1 MFIKNIIIK
10 IISFITAHVYNVVK
24 SKSRLNPIEEFKKD
38 TALESY
44 NYFKKYF
51 ARANLFKVSD
61 NASKEITC
69 SVELFEFAFNRIV
82 KNSLLKNEYLILE
95 FGTFKGETAKVIS
108 AILKKS
114 SDNILHTFDSFEGL
128 SEPWYGTSKYEGT
141 FKLKSMPNLPGNC
154 NIVEGLIQNTLINF
168 LKTHEKKI
176 AFLHCDVDTYETTK
190 YILINSKKYLVKGS
204 VVIFDDLHNRAGW
217 KEGQIKALNEV
228 FQENEYFFIA
238 FSDSGQAAIQIK

>member
-1 MFIKNIIIK
+1 MIENYTKLIFKYPFNTKKNHVYKERIIK
-10 IISFITAHVYNVVK
+10 IIYFTAHVYNVIK

-61 NASKEITC
+61 NTSKDITC

-114 SDNILHTFDSFEGL
+114 SDNILYTFDSFEGL
-128 SEPWYGTSKYEGT
+128 STYTGH
-141 FKLKSMPNLPGNC
+141 
-154 NIVEGLIQNTLINF
+154 QNTG
-168 LKTHEKKI
+168 
-176 AFLHCDVDTYETTK
+176 DTK
-190 YILINSKKYLVKGS
+190 S
-204 VVIFDDLHNRAGW
+204 
-217 KEGQIKALNEV
+217 
-228 FQENEYFFIA
+228 
-238 FSDSGQAAIQIK
+238 

>member
-10 IISFITAHVYNVVK
+10 IISFITAHVYNVIK

-61 NASKEITC
+61 NTSKDITC

-108 AILKKS
+108 AILKKVLITFF
-114 SDNILHTFDSFEGL
+114 ILLIVLRVCPNH
-128 SEPWYGTSKYEGT
+128 GTGH
-141 FKLKSMPNLPGNC
+141 
-154 NIVEGLIQNTLINF
+154 QNTRGL
-168 LKTHEKKI
+168 L
-176 AFLHCDVDTYETTK
+176 
-190 YILINSKKYLVKGS
+190 S
-204 VVIFDDLHNRAGW
+204 
-217 KEGQIKALNEV
+217 
-228 FQENEYFFIA
+228 
-238 FSDSGQAAIQIK
+238 